1 MSPSATENGV
11 KPNGVAET
19 DLGVVPV
26 PKVEGD
32 WTVDKAV
39 DSISTGKYTEGTSSP
54 IGYFHLLER
63 LKTTK
68 REGWR
73 RFDINRGE
81 SISDHMYRMSMMTM
95 LAPASLA
102 EKIDVNRCIKMALI
116 HDMAE
121 SLVGDITPVDNVPK
135 TEKNRR
141 EASTMDYITKRLLGN
156 VDGGKQG
163 EQIRAIWQE
172 YEDSKTLESLFVH
185 DIDKIEL
192 LLQMVEY
199 EKRGKGKLDLGE
211 FTFVKT
217 KVGLDEMRAWADE
230 IIQEREEFW
239 AGKEHIR
246 RDGGDV
252 GTITQEKEKMQEAY
266 YAGHGRKE

>member
-1 MSPSATENGV
+1 MSSSPTENDI
-11 KPNGVAET
+11 KPNDVVET
-19 DLGVVPV
+19 DLGIVPV
-26 PKVEGD
+26 PKVEGT

-39 DSISTGKYTEGTSSP
+39 ETISTGKYAEGSDSP

-68 REGWR
+68 REGWT
-73 RFDINRGE
+73 RFAINRGE

-199 EKRGKGKLDLGE
+199 EKRAKGKLDLGE

-230 IIQEREEFW
+230 IIKEREEFW
-239 AGKEHIR
+239 AGKEHVR
-246 RDGGDV
+246 RDGGDEGV
-252 GTITQEKEKMQEAY
+252 ITQEKEQMQEAY